1 LKLSAGQ
8 LAKFLKFDYYYFNY
22 GQNGKGTTIH
32 LYTYIKVVIDFGN
45 YLFIDNASNQ
55 FKWNGV
61 LN

>member
-45 YLFIDNASNQ
+45 YLLMACAFNRSIRMY
-55 FKWNGV
+55 
-61 LN
+61 